1 MKHTASKFFRA
12 LCGIDT
18 MLIHVISIVVML
30 ALVAGLT
37 SVPVLAGSNGIYIAT
52 ATPHYKHPVTGKIED
67 SGGEGSAVLG
77 QSMTES
83 ATYKK
88 ALVEVDPQSNTYI
101 TVRLQ
106 LMDNIQNPKFQVDG
120 SAVSASLVQE
130 DYSNN
135 TADYC
140 MKVNSENS
148 VIRCNMYVTAMGREV
163 IFYITVSNLQSGSGD
178 FITSVKVETPKPSE
192 SVQTQP
198 PAQIQQ
204 PAQVQPTEN
213 NTSVQTEPPV
223 ETQAPQISVSTEAA
237 ETDPPA
243 TEVSV
248 PEDSEKDSKDNTP
261 VGLQEFD
268 ASGNKVENKD
278 YEKTNQDNGG
288 STVIW
293 WVLGGVVIAVA
304 SGFAVWYFC
313 FFKKKK

>member
-1 MKHTASKFFRA
+1 
-12 LCGIDT
+12 
-18 MLIHVISIVVML
+18 
-30 ALVAGLT
+30 
-37 SVPVLAGSNGIYIAT
+37 
-52 ATPHYKHPVTGKIED
+52 
-67 SGGEGSAVLG
+67 
-77 QSMTES
+77 
-83 ATYKK
+83 
-88 ALVEVDPQSNTYI
+88 
-101 TVRLQ
+101 
-106 LMDNIQNPKFQVDG
+106 
-120 SAVSASLVQE
+120 
-130 DYSNN
+130 
-135 TADYC
+135 

-248 PEDSEKDSKDNTP
+248 PEDSGKGFKRQYAGRVTGIRRFGQQGGKQRLRKN
-261 VGLQEFD
+261 Q
-268 ASGNKVENKD
+268 SG
-278 YEKTNQDNGG
+278 
-288 STVIW
+288 
-293 WVLGGVVIAVA
+293 
-304 SGFAVWYFC
+304 
-313 FFKKKK
+313 